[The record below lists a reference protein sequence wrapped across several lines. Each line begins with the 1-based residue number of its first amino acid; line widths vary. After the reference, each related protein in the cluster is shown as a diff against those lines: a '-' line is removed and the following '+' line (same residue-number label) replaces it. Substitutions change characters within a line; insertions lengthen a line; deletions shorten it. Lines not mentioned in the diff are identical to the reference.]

1 MDSEIHSTHHGPAL
15 NSQLSGDAKGGN
27 DVMKPAKRI
36 AVHNAATL
44 YRRGVE
50 SGCVAHA
57 VCAALFAAS
66 GVGQSAVAA
75 ESNTLDEVV
84 VTANRREESLQR
96 VPISINAVVGAEIA
110 AANITNLNDL
120 GHLVP
125 GLQIHNEFGV
135 ATPLTFLR
143 GIGNA
148 SFVTTS
154 ITPIGFYVDGVY
166 IGQNVAQG
174 LALFDVDRIEV
185 LRGPQGTLFGRNTT
199 GGAIN
204 IITGKPKLNSELEG
218 EIKLTVGRF
227 QTFNVDASLGGSIS
241 ETLAYRLAFSRQSDN
256 GAFRNVNPAFV
267 AKNGSEVSD
276 IDMNSARAQFL
287 WAPTEKVSALLSI
300 RGGKSDGGNVI
311 SKPGFIL
318 GTPPTNCPPGAISG
332 AVLNG
337 CSDPYGFGIRDS
349 PETYETT
356 EQTVS
361 TELVD
366 TYGAAAEINW
376 ELGSHKFTSVTAWDT
391 ADLERLHDSDGHS
404 LSFLTSTFLAD
415 TSFWSQELRLTSNYS
430 GPFNWVGG
438 VYYYGDE
445 NSSFAHYHVG
455 DLGGTGIAQ
464 VLDQKTSSY
473 ALFADGTYTFAERW
487 KLTAGLRW
495 TSDKRDAAIET
506 WATNAAGVLGAPAA
520 PPAVVPA
527 LSPYEQVS
535 RAQAEAAFLAPL
547 IPPERLVRTWKEW
560 SGRVILGYDIN
571 DATLVYG
578 SVSRGFKGGEFNG
591 AAIIVPSEVSLTD
604 PEYLDSYELGLKS
617 TALDG
622 RLRANLAIFHMKYKD
637 QQVQSFVNPDS
648 PFPSL
653 TNVGQ
658 AEINGAEFETQLRA
672 SDAWRFSFGG
682 TWLPDAKFTEFFDP
696 KVGDRSGN
704 RLPQSPEWSLNALGR
719 YEQAI
724 AGTNVLS
731 LQLQARWNSE
741 RYFTVENKPGLREDA
756 YAVVDARAAF
766 RFLEGRAEFGL
777 FARNLLD
784 EEYFASAYGLET
796 FGGNVFQ
803 PGRPRMYGADFSYR
817 FD

>member
-1 MDSEIHSTHHGPAL
+1 MKAAHVIEVEHASAL
-15 NSQLSGDAKGGN
+15 C
-27 DVMKPAKRI
+27 
-36 AVHNAATL
+36 
-44 YRRGVE
+44 RRGA
-50 SGCVAHA
+50 STNLVAAA
-57 VCAALFAAS
+57 VCAALFAPD
-66 GVGQSAVAA
+66 GLVGSAQAA
-75 ESNTLDEVV
+75 ELGTLEEVV

-96 VPISINAVVGAEIA
+96 VPISINAVTGSAIA
-110 AANITNLNDL
+110 SANIVNLNDL

-154 ITPIGFYVDGVY
+154 ITPVGFYIDGVY
-166 IGQNVAQG
+166 IGQNIAQG

-204 IITGKPKLNSELEG
+204 VITRKPMLQSELEG
-218 EIKLTVGRF
+218 EVKLTVGNF
-227 QTFNVDASLGGSIS
+227 QTFNADASLGGSLG
-241 ETLAYRLAFSRQSDN
+241 ETLAYRVAFARQSDE
-256 GAFRNVNPAFV
+256 GAFRNVNPDFV
-267 AKNGSEVSD
+267 ARNGSKASD
-276 IDMNSARAQFL
+276 IDLNTARVQLL
-287 WAPTEKVSALLSI
+287 WAPSERVSALVSLH
-300 RGGKSDGGNVI
+300 GGNSDGGNVI

-318 GTPPTNCPPGAISG
+318 GDPPTNCPPGAVSG

-349 PETYETT
+349 LETLETT

-361 TELVD
+361 TEVVD
-366 TYGAAAEINW
+366 TYGAAAELNW
-376 ELGSHKFTSVTAWDT
+376 DIGTHTLTSVTAWDS
-391 ADLERLHDSDGHS
+391 AELERLHDSDGHS

-415 TSFWSQELRLTSNYS
+415 TSYWSQEFRVTSDYS

-445 NSSFAHYHVG
+445 NSSFAHYQVG

-464 VLDQKTSSY
+464 VMDQKTASY
-473 ALFADGTYTFAERW
+473 AAFADGSYNFAERW
-487 KLTAGLRW
+487 KLTTGLRW

-506 WATNAAGVLGAPAA
+506 WATNSSGVLG
-520 PPAVVPA
+520 PPAVPPQVIPA
-527 LSPYEQVS
+527 LSPYEKVS
-535 RAQAEAAFLAPL
+535 QAEAEAAFLATL
-547 IPPERLVRTWKEW
+547 IPPDRLVRTWKEW
-560 SGRVILGYDIN
+560 TGRIILSYDV
-571 DATLVYG
+571 DDKTLVYG
-578 SVSRGFKGGEFNG
+578 SASRGFKGGEFNG

-604 PEYLDSYELGLKS
+604 PEYLNSYELGAKS
-617 TALDG
+617 TMLDG
-622 RLRANLAIFHMKYKD
+622 RLRANLAIFHMQYKD

-648 PFPSL
+648 SFPSL
-653 TNVGQ
+653 TNVGE

-672 SDAWRFSFGG
+672 SEAWLFSFGG
-682 TWLPDAKFTEFFDP
+682 TWLPDAKFTKFFDP
-696 KVGDRSGN
+696 VAGDRAGN
-704 RLPQSPEWSLNALGR
+704 RLPQSPEWSLNGFAR
-719 YEQAI
+719 YEQALS
-724 AGTNVLS
+724 AGNTVA
-731 LQLQARWNSE
+731 LQVQARWNSA
-741 RYFTVENKPGLREDA
+741 RFFTVENRPGLREDA
-756 YAVVDARAAF
+756 YAVVDARASL
-766 RFLEGRAEFGL
+766 RFLDDRAEFGV

-803 PGRPRMYGADFSYR
+803 PGRPRMYGADFTYR

>member
-1 MDSEIHSTHHGPAL
+1 MMQSNSPVAAL
-15 NSQLSGDAKGGN
+15 DA
-27 DVMKPAKRI
+27 
-36 AVHNAATL
+36 AAH
-44 YRRGVE
+44 RRRAGR
-50 SGCVAHA
+50 GRLAHA
-57 VCAALFAAS
+57 VCAALVVAPGAME
-66 GVGQSAVAA
+66 SARAA
-75 ESNTLDEVV
+75 ETGTLEEVV

-96 VPISINAVVGAEIA
+96 VPISINAVTGTDIA
-110 AANITNLNDL
+110 SANITNLNDI
-120 GHLVP
+120 GQLVP

-174 LALFDVDRIEV
+174 LALFDIERIEV

-204 IITGKPKLNSELEG
+204 IITRKPSLGSGLEG
-218 EIKLTVGRF
+218 EAKLTVGRF
-227 QTFNVDASLGGSIS
+227 RTLNVDAALGGSLGD
-241 ETLAYRLAFSRQSDN
+241 TAAFRLGFSRQSDD

-267 AKNGSEVSD
+267 ARNGSEASD
-276 IDMNSARAQFL
+276 IDMNSVRGKLL
-287 WAPTEKVSALLSI
+287 WAPTENFSAVVSLH
-300 RGGKSDGGNVI
+300 GGKSDGGNVI

-318 GTPPTNCPPGAISG
+318 GTPPTNCPPGAVSG

-349 PETYETT
+349 SATHETT

-361 TELVD
+361 TEAVD
-366 TYGAAAEINW
+366 AHGAAAELNW
-376 ELGSHKFTSVTAWDT
+376 ELGAHKLTSVTAWDS

-404 LSFLTSTFLAD
+404 LSFLTSTFLAE
-415 TSFWSQELRLTSNYS
+415 TSYWSQEFRVTSNYA
-430 GPFNWVGG
+430 GAFNWVGG

-445 NSSFAHYHVG
+445 NSSFAHYQVG

-464 VLDQKTSSY
+464 VLDQKTGSY
-473 ALFADGTYTFAERW
+473 AAFADGTFRFAERW

-495 TSDKRDAAIET
+495 TSDKRDAAIQT
-506 WATNAAGVLGAPAA
+506 WATNSSGVLGAPAA
-520 PPAVVPA
+520 PPQFVPA
-527 LSPYEQVS
+527 LSPYEKVS
-535 RAQAEAAFLAPL
+535 RAQAQAAFLAPL
-547 IPPERLVRTWKEW
+547 IPPERLVRTWKKW
-560 SGRVILGYDIN
+560 SGRVILGYDF
-571 DATLVYG
+571 DDTTMVYG
-578 SVSRGFKGGEFNG
+578 SASRGFKGGEFNG

-604 PEYLDSYELGLKS
+604 PEYLNSYEVGLKS
-617 TALDG
+617 TMLDG
-622 RLRANLAIFHMKYKD
+622 RLRANLAVFHMQYKN

-653 TNVGQ
+653 TNVGE

-672 SDAWRFSFGG
+672 SDAWLFSFGG
-682 TWLPDAKFTEFFDP
+682 TWLPDAKFTKFFDP

-719 YEQAI
+719 YERAI
-724 AGTNVLS
+724 SGSNVLS
-731 LQLQARWNSE
+731 LQVQGRWNSE
-741 RYFTVENKPGLREDA
+741 RYFTVENRPGLREDA
-756 YAVVDARAAF
+756 YAVVDARASL
-766 RFLEGRAEFGL
+766 RFLDDRAEFGI

-784 EEYFASAYGLET
+784 KEYFASAYGLES

-803 PGRPRMYGADFSYR
+803 PGRPRVYGADFSYR
-817 FD
+817 FE